1 MKASYNPIVALC
13 LHLFILEEQITLNI
27 TGQLS
32 VNSYSSVS
40 WLSVLEFD
48 ANYILRKYKKCL

>member
-1 MKASYNPIVALC
+1 MKASYNPILALC
-13 LHLFILEEQITLNI
+13 LHLFILGEQITLNI

-32 VNSYSSVS
+32 VNSYNSAS

-48 ANYILRKYKKCL
+48 ANFILRKYKNCL